1 MSTQKADSIMTDGV
15 GASANAGRFFSGAAP
30 SLPPESGAPRVARLA
45 RNAIANL
52 LRLGASWIVLLIVPP
67 VLVRSLT
74 HSEYATW
81 MLVLQ
86 IAAYSMLFDSA
97 LQMSVSRFVARAF
110 WASDW
115 DLLGETISSITLLFT
130 IASAVVLAGI
140 VVLAMVMGHFFHSIP
155 PPLMY
160 QAKWSLII
168 VGGALALVFPASSLA
183 GLSLGIEKNQINAIA
198 GSASKLLG
206 AAGTVWAALHHQ
218 GLVRMALWTSLGIFV
233 QPAIFLFATI
243 RQNMWSFFSVR
254 LIRMKRAWEFGRFC
268 SAALVAQISGLFI
281 AGLDLPIVAA
291 WDFANAGYYA
301 IAIIVSNM
309 LTVPYG
315 AVLSTLVPIISSRS
329 AEESPES
336 MGGVTLRTTRLA
348 TALLL
353 WIAIPLMI
361 GMPLL
366 LRIWVGKEYALNTL
380 LLGEVLL
387 AANLVRLTLMPY
399 SMVGFSAGEQNKM
412 LVSPGVEAAVNLAF
426 SLLLVRSMG
435 AAGVAVGTLIGS
447 FFGVGLHFWNSMV
460 YTRSMSFRKTDL
472 LFNGILRPIAW
483 SLPVAIVCA
492 TLFSLTAS
500 TGIRLLVLAAA
511 VPALAF
517 VFWKAILKPEDRTMF
532 RLAGGHLLPL
542 FSRAEGH
549 IGQ

>member
-1 MSTQKADSIMTDGV
+1 MSTHKTEPLMTDGA
-15 GASANAGRFFSGAAP
+15 GTSASAGRRCFNGAAP

-52 LRLGASWIVLLIVPP
+52 LRLGASWLVILLVPP

-86 IAAYSMLFDSA
+86 IAAYSTIFDSA

-130 IASAVVLAGI
+130 LASTVVLGGI
-140 VVLAMVMGHFFHSIP
+140 VVLALVMGHFFHSIP
-155 PPLMY
+155 PALMY

-168 VGGALALVFPASSLA
+168 VGGAMAIVFPASSLA
-183 GLSLGIEKNQINAIA
+183 GLSLGIEKNQVNAIA
-198 GSASKLLG
+198 GSASKLIG
-206 AAGTVWAALHHQ
+206 AAGAVWAALHHE

-233 QPAIFLFATI
+233 QPAIFLLATI
-243 RQNMWSFFSVR
+243 RQDLWSFFSPR
-254 LIRMKRAWEFGRFC
+254 LIRMKHAWEFGRFC
-268 SAALVAQISGLFI
+268 SAALVAQVSGLFI

-291 WDFANAGYYA
+291 WDFSNAGYYA

-309 LTVPYG
+309 LVVPYG
-315 AVLSTLVPIISSRS
+315 AVFSTLIPIISSRS
-329 AEESPES
+329 AAESPES
-336 MGGVTLRTTRLA
+336 MGRVALRTTRLS
-348 TALLL
+348 TALML

-361 GMPLL
+361 GMPLF
-366 LRIWVGKEYALNTL
+366 LRLWVGKEYALNTL

-412 LVSPGVEAAVNLAF
+412 LVSPGVEAAVNVAF

-447 FFGVGLHFWNSMV
+447 FFGVGLHFWNSMAH
-460 YTRSMSFRKTDL
+460 TRSMSFKKTEL
-472 LFNGILRPIAW
+472 LFQGILQPLAW
-483 SLPVAIVCA
+483 SLPVAIACA
-492 TLFSLTAS
+492 VLFFLAGSI
-500 TGIRLLVLAAA
+500 GIKLLVLAAA
-511 VPALAF
+511 VVALAF
-517 VFWKAILKPEDRTMF
+517 VFWKAVLKSEDRTMF
-532 RLAGGHLLPL
+532 RLASGHLLP
-542 FSRAEGH
+542 FSRRAEG
-549 IGQ
+549 

>member
-1 MSTQKADSIMTDGV
+1 MSAHKPEAVMADGPGTS
-15 GASANAGRFFSGAAP
+15 ASAGGRYFNGAAP

-52 LRLGASWIVLLIVPP
+52 LRLGASWLVILLVPP

-86 IAAYSMLFDSA
+86 IAAYSTIFDGA

-130 IASAVVLAGI
+130 LASTVVLGGI
-140 VVLAMVMGHFFHSIP
+140 VVLALVMGHFFHSIP
-155 PPLMY
+155 PALMY
-160 QAKWSLII
+160 QAKWCLVI
-168 VGGALALVFPASSLA
+168 VGGALALVFPASALA
-183 GLSLGIEKNQINAIA
+183 GLSLGIEKNHVNAIA
-198 GSASKLLG
+198 GSASKLIG
-206 AAGTVWAALHHQ
+206 AAGAVWAALHHE

-233 QPAIFLFATI
+233 QPAIFLLATI
-243 RQNMWSFFSVR
+243 RQDLWSFFSPR
-254 LIRMKRAWEFGRFC
+254 LIRMKRAWEFSRFC
-268 SAALVAQISGLFI
+268 SAALVAQVSGLFI

-291 WDFANAGYYA
+291 WDFSHAGYYA

-309 LTVPYG
+309 LIVPYG

-329 AEESPES
+329 AAESPES
-336 MGGVTLRTTRLA
+336 MGRVLLRTTRLS

-366 LRIWVGKEYALNTL
+366 LRLWVGSDYAVHTL
-380 LLGEVLL
+380 VLGEILL

-412 LVSPGVEAAVNLAF
+412 LVSPGVEAVVNLAI

-435 AAGVAVGTLIGS
+435 ATGVAVGTLIGA
-447 FFGVGLHFWNSMV
+447 FVGVGLHFWNSMA
-460 YTRSMSFRKTDL
+460 YTRSMSFRKTEL
-472 LFNGILRPIAW
+472 LFDGILQPSAW
-483 SLPVAIVCA
+483 TLPVAAVCA
-492 TLFSLTAS
+492 ILFYLTAS
-500 TGIRLLVLAAA
+500 TAVKLLLLAAVVA
-511 VPALAF
+511 ALGF
-517 VFWKAILKPEDRTMF
+517 LFWKAVLKPEDRTMF
-532 RLAGGHLLPL
+532 RLAGGHLLPT
-542 FSRAEGH
+542 FSRAEG
-549 IGQ
+549 

>member
-1 MSTQKADSIMTDGV
+1 MADGV
-15 GASANAGRFFSGAAP
+15 NASADAGKRSFNGAAP

-52 LRLGASWIVLLIVPP
+52 LRRGASWLVILLVPP

-86 IAAYSMLFDSA
+86 IAAYSTLFDSA

-130 IASAVVLAGI
+130 FASAVVLAGI
-140 VVLAMVMGHFFHSIP
+140 VILALVMGHFFHSIP
-155 PPLMY
+155 PALLY
-160 QAKWSLII
+160 QAKWCLVI
-168 VGGALALVFPASSLA
+168 VGGALALVFPASALA
-183 GLSLGIEKNQINAIA
+183 GLSLGIEKNHVNAIA
-198 GSASKLLG
+198 GSASKLIG
-206 AAGTVWAALHHQ
+206 AAGTVWAALHHE

-233 QPAIFLFATI
+233 QPAIFFLATI
-243 RQNMWSFFSVR
+243 RQDLWSFFSPR
-254 LIRMKRAWEFGRFC
+254 LIRMARALEFSRFC

-291 WDFANAGYYA
+291 WDFSNAGYYA

-336 MGGVTLRTTRLA
+336 MGRVTLRTTRLS
-348 TALLL
+348 TGLLL

-366 LRIWVGKEYALNTL
+366 LRLWVGKEYALNTL

-387 AANLVRLTLMPY
+387 GANLVRLTLMPY
-399 SMVGFSAGEQNKM
+399 STVGFSAGEQNKM
-412 LVSPGVEAAVNLAF
+412 LVSPGVEGAVNVAF

-435 AAGVAVGTLIGS
+435 ATGVAVGTLIGS
-447 FFGVGLHFWNSMV
+447 FFGVGLHFWNSMA
-460 YTRSMSFRKTDL
+460 YTRSMSFKKTDL
-472 LFNGILRPIAW
+472 LLQGILQPLAW

-492 TLFSLTAS
+492 ILFPLAGSI
-500 TGIRLLVLAAA
+500 GIKLLVLAAA
-511 VPALAF
+511 VAALAF
-517 VFWKAILKPEDRTMF
+517 VFWKAVLKPEDRTMF
-532 RLAGGHLLPL
+532 RLASGHLLP
-542 FSRAEGH
+542 FSPRAEG
-549 IGQ
+549 